1 MSESRDV
8 KGDLKHDGY
17 SQEEKYFYE
26 LNRKLIRSIREKF
39 GEKSDS
45 PVEPPSA
52 MPPPDSAAPY
62 RLTRKDDKV
71 GS

>member
-39 GEKSDS
+39 EE
-45 PVEPPSA
+45 PTAPRVENPKT
-52 MPPPDSAAPY
+52 PPPTESEAAY
-62 RLTRKDDKV
+62 RRPRKDDTL